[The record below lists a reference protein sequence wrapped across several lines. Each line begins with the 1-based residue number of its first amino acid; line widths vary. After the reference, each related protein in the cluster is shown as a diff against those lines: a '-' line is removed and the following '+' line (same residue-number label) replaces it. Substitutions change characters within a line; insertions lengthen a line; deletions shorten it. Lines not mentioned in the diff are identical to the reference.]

1 MNRNPLSSY
10 SRLRSSPGLMLGVLL
25 WSLLWLPLSLNA
37 AAANSTATKACS
49 ELLNVEKRLLDS
61 EDSKTLCDYQ
71 GKVILVVNTASKCGF
86 TPQYEGLEKLYAE
99 YQQQG
104 LVVLGFPSN
113 DFMGQE
119 PGSEEQIATFCKLT
133 YGVKFPM
140 FEKTKVKKGTDDPFY
155 QGLAKAADNTYPKWN
170 FYKYLIDR
178 DGKLVEVYSSFT
190 KPDDEDLVANIKT
203 LLKQPA
209 LNAHAATSD

>member
-1 MNRNPLSSY
+1 MNLTLTASSGLK
-10 SRLRSSPGLMLGVLL
+10 LRSSLMLGALL
-25 WSLLWLPLSLNA
+25 SGSLMLPISA
-37 AAANSTATKACS
+37 HAATKACS
-49 ELLNVEKRLLDS
+49 DLLKVEKRLLDS
-61 EDSKTLCDYQ
+61 EESKTLCDYQ

-99 YQQQG
+99 YKDQG

-119 PGSEEQIATFCKLT
+119 PGTEQQIATFCKLT

-155 QGLAKAADNTYPKWN
+155 QGLAKAADDTYPKWN

-178 DGKLVEVYSSFT
+178 DGKMVDVYSSLT
-190 KPDDEDLVANIKT
+190 KPEDEDLVAKIKS

-209 LNAHAATSD
+209 PNAQAAAAD

>member
-1 MNRNPLSSY
+1 MNITQTYPKSH
-10 SRLRSSPGLMLGVLL
+10 RLLKALMVGL
-25 WSLLWLPLSLNA
+25 LSLMGMNSSIYA
-37 AAANSTATKACS
+37 ATQEAPSPPSTHQKENNRHCS
-49 ELLNVEKRLLDS
+49 PLLSVKKRLLAS
-61 EDSKTLCDYQ
+61 ESEKSLCDYQ

-99 YQQQG
+99 YEKKG

-119 PGSEEQIATFCKLT
+119 PGTEKEIKSFCRLT

-140 FEKTKVKKGTDDPFY
+140 FEKTEVKRGTKDPFY
-155 QGLAKAADNTYPKWN
+155 SKLAKAADNTYPKWN

-178 DGKLVEVYSSFT
+178 DGQFVDVYSSMT
-190 KPDDEDLVANIKT
+190 DPYDEDLIERIQGLLDKKKAN
-203 LLKQPA
+203 
-209 LNAHAATSD
+209 